1 MERPVKRACH
11 LPLLVSL
18 ERSGWRSRGPHRRL
32 ITLIFADRAELAV
45 MVVVRRELPRTRVAG
60 PARGLSRRSAEDPP
74 SRVPPDR
81 RPLCSS
87 SVIVVVLAVRAA
99 LGGGGRTAC
108 RVLLDVHADGPDKP
122 EELAGDRRDSVPT
135 SVTTLT
141 ADSLAIP
148 RSACSPAITARTG
161 AGVRSAAVA
170 IARSKRAMRSAAWS
184 ISVR

>member
-1 MERPVKRACH
+1 QGGGARNDEEYPCGISRSSAPPGSDGDRPRGDGSELGRAPDMERAVKCACH

-18 ERSGWRSRGPHRRL
+18 EQSRRRSRWPHRRL

-45 MVVVRRELPRTRVAG
+45 MVVIRRELPRTRVAG

-87 SVIVVVLAVRAA
+87 ILIVVVLGVRAA

-108 RVLLDVHADGPDKP
+108 RVLLDVHADRPDKA
-122 EELAGDRRDSVPT
+122 EELAADRGHDLRGGFP
-135 SVTTLT
+135 L
-141 ADSLAIP
+141 
-148 RSACSPAITARTG
+148 
-161 AGVRSAAVA
+161 
-170 IARSKRAMRSAAWS
+170 
-184 ISVR
+184 

>member
-60 PARGLSRRSAEDPP
+60 PARGLSHRSAEDPP

-99 LGGGGRTAC
+99 LGGGGGTAC
-108 RVLLDVHADGPDKP
+108 RVLLDVHADRPDKA
-122 EELAGDRRDSVPT
+122 EELAADRGHDLRGGFPLGDQSHVASVQPVLCLPGERFDLLAQPLLPGAQRAADRR
-135 SVTTLT
+135 
-141 ADSLAIP
+141 
-148 RSACSPAITARTG
+148 
-161 AGVRSAAVA
+161 
-170 IARSKRAMRSAAWS
+170 AMP
-184 ISVR
+184 IG